1 MLLSYKVSPEEWE
14 EYWSNMKDEEGKPLV
29 AGKSAMDLEVFKM
42 LDLDNSGLVTRSEY
56 KHLADLYKETAF
68 DETFDDVHHEL

>member
-1 MLLSYKVSPEEWE
+1 MSPAEWE
-14 EYWSNMKDEEGKPLV
+14 EYWGNLKDEDGKPLG

-42 LDLDNSGLVTRSEY
+42 LDLDSSGFVTRTEY

-68 DETFDDVHHEL
+68 DETFDDINHAKEEL